1 MNHNPFDP
9 GYFSEHEIKE
19 FGFKSVGKNVLIAKS
34 CTIIGLENISIG
46 NNVRIDGYSTITATQ
61 QGYMNIGSYVHIG
74 GYCAIFAGAGVVM
87 KDFSGLSQGVK
98 IYSTSDDY
106 SGSVLTNPTVPVEY
120 TGVIRKPVSLEKHV
134 IVGAQTIIMPGIV
147 VAEGCAVGANS
158 LITKSTESWSIY
170 FGSPAK
176 KLKQRNKNIINLE
189 NQLINSAKKCG

>member
-1 MNHNPFDP
+1 MNHNPFNP
-9 GYFSEHEIKE
+9 GYFSEDELKE
-19 FGFKSVGKNVLIAKS
+19 FGFRSVGKNVLIAKN

-46 NNVRIDGYSTITATQ
+46 NNVRIDGFSTITAAQ
-61 QGYMNIGSYVHIG
+61 SGYMDIGSYVHIG

-106 SGSVLTNPTVPVEY
+106 SGSVMTNPTVPVEY
-120 TGVIRKPVSLEKHV
+120 TGVIRKAVSVEKHA
-134 IVGAQTIIMPGIV
+134 IVGSQTIIMPGVV

-158 LITKSTESWSIY
+158 LITKDTESWSIY

-176 KLKQRNKNIINLE
+176 KLKSRKKTIIDLE
-189 NQLINSAKKCG
+189 NQLVSRWD

>member
-1 MNHNPFDP
+1 MNHNPFNP
-9 GYFSEHEIKE
+9 GYFSEDELKE
-19 FGFKSVGKNVLIAKS
+19 FGFRSVGKNVLIAKN

-46 NNVRIDGYSTITATQ
+46 NNVRIDGFSTITAAQ
-61 QGYMNIGSYVHIG
+61 SGYVDIGSYVHIG

-106 SGSVLTNPTVPVEY
+106 SGSVMTNPTVPVEY
-120 TGVIRKPVSLEKHV
+120 TGVIRKAVSVEKHA
-134 IVGAQTIIMPGIV
+134 IVGSQTIIMPGVV

-158 LITKSTESWSIY
+158 LITKDTESWSIY

-176 KLKQRNKNIINLE
+176 KLKSRKKNIIDLE
-189 NQLINSAKKCG
+189 NQLISR